1 MDQRE
6 RLIELLL
13 KCEKENDVLSCY
25 NERPKKIQAA
35 EIIADYL
42 LANGVI
48 VPPCKA
54 GDEVYFYKAE
64 TDEICLAKVIRI
76 HQNYYTPSMPLW
88 IKIEYE
94 SQLIG
99 KQEGEMWSKVFELL
113 CHSNKEELER
123 HLKGEK
129 K

>member
-1 MDQRE
+1 MEQRE
-6 RLIELLL
+6 RLIKLLQSVPTD
-13 KCEKENDVLSCY
+13 EEGNIGV
-25 NERPKKIQAA
+25 NR
-35 EIIADYL
+35 IADHL
-42 LANGVI
+42 LDNGVI